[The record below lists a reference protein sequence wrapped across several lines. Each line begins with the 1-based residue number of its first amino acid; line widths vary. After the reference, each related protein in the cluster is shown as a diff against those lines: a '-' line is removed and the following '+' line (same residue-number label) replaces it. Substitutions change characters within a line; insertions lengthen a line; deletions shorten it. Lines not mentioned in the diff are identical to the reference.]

1 MLNLYHRKDGI
12 LYLGQK
18 QGEIGGEF
26 VAKEAWSG
34 KLSQFNV
41 WNWPLEDY
49 YLENAAEC
57 RSDLMG
63 NMVKWSSDTWTIGP
77 SVRFFKSSFCFN
89 HFIWVE

>member
-1 MLNLYHRKDGI
+1 M
-12 LYLGQK
+12 GQK

-26 VAKEAWSG
+26 IAREAWSGQLIMMVTIALTLVWCPG
-34 KLSQFNV
+34 KLSQFNI

-63 NMVKWSSDTWTIGP
+63 NMVAWRTEDWTIGP
-77 SVRFFKSSFCFN
+77 NVMQ
-89 HFIWVE
+89 FIMKDDRR

>member
-1 MLNLYHRKDGI
+1 M
-12 LYLGQK
+12 
-18 QGEIGGEF
+18 
-26 VAKEAWSG
+26 AKEAWSG

-63 NMVKWSSDTWTIGP
+63 NMVKWSSDSWTFGP
-77 SVRFFKSSFCFN
+77 SVSRVSN
-89 HFIWVE
+89 NMTLTL